1 MANMSYCAF
10 ENTYGD
16 VLQCLDLLLEEVD
29 EGEKLSDREWDYAQ
43 DLVKKLKS
51 LEERVKEA
59 ATLRAQNS
67 SPDGV
72 RR

>member
-10 ENTYGD
+10 ENTYAD
-16 VLQCLDLLLEEVD
+16 VVQCIDLMREEVE
-29 EGEKLSDREWDYAQ
+29 EGEKLSPREWDYAQ
-43 DLVKKLKS
+43 DLVKKLRKLQS
-51 LEERVKEA
+51 LVDEA
-59 ATLRAQNS
+59 AELRMQAS

>member
-16 VLQCLDLLLEEVD
+16 VLQCLDLLIEEVD

-43 DLVKKLKS
+43 DLVKKLKK
-51 LEERVKEA
+51 LQALVEEA
-59 ATLRAQNS
+59 AALRDQDA
-67 SPDGV
+67 SPDGD

>member
-43 DLVKKLKS
+43 YLVKKLKS
-51 LEERVKEA
+51 LEALVSEA

>member
-10 ENTYGD
+10 ENTYAD
-16 VLQCLDLLLEEVD
+16 VVQCIDLMREEVE
-29 EGEKLSDREWDYAQ
+29 EGEKLSPREWDYAQ
-43 DLVKKLKS
+43 DLVKKLRKLQS
-51 LEERVKEA
+51 LVDEA
-59 ATLRAQNS
+59 AELRMQSS